1 MTIYNTSSDPV
12 LLKKIPLRIWK
23 LREEVE
29 SIIQSRYEKATDKEK
44 GVQIE
49 DLAKEYA
56 TTTGHEKID
65 AEKKLQPEVIIPVEK
80 ISFGKAIISEI
91 NMEGI
96 RFFCS
101 SSYIIGNSL
110 VVEFQIPKHFRLNA
124 VVVNNKEYDLKSK
137 LISKKKLP
145 YRLFLQWTFLKP
157 GERTLLRDFLQSI
170 SLNKNQGKG
179 DIVTQEIKS
188 PEEKKTA

>member
-1 MTIYNTSSDPV
+1 MTIYNTSNDPV

-49 DLAKEYA
+49 DLVKEYS
-56 TTTGHEKID
+56 TTSSPEKTNAEKII
-65 AEKKLQPEVIIPVEK
+65 QPTIMIPVEK
-80 ISFGKAIISEI
+80 TSFGKAIISEI

-110 VVEFQIPKHFRLNA
+110 VLEFQIPKHFRLNA
-124 VVVNNKEYDLKSK
+124 VVLDNKEYDLKSK

-145 YRLFLQWTFLKP
+145 YRLHLKWTFLKS
-157 GERTLLRDFLQSI
+157 GERILLRDFLQSI
-170 SLNKNQGKG
+170 SLNKTHEKG

>member
-1 MTIYNTSSDPV
+1 MTIYNTSNDPV

-49 DLAKEYA
+49 DLAKEYS
-56 TTTGHEKID
+56 TTSGPEKTNAEKII
-65 AEKKLQPEVIIPVEK
+65 QPTIMIPVEK
-80 ISFGKAIISEI
+80 TSFGKAIISEI

-110 VVEFQIPKHFRLNA
+110 VLEFQIPKHFTLNA
-124 VVVNNKEYDLKSK
+124 VVLDNKEYDLKSK
-137 LISKKKLP
+137 LISEKKLP
-145 YRLFLQWTFLKP
+145 YRLHLKWTFLKS

-170 SLNKNQGKG
+170 SLDKTHGKG

>member
-1 MTIYNTSSDPV
+1 MTIYNTSNDPV

-49 DLAKEYA
+49 DLAKEYS
-56 TTTGHEKID
+56 TTSSPEKTNAEKII
-65 AEKKLQPEVIIPVEK
+65 QPTIMIPVEK
-80 ISFGKAIISEI
+80 TSFGKAIISEI

-110 VVEFQIPKHFRLNA
+110 VLEFQIPKHFRLNA
-124 VVVNNKEYDLKSK
+124 VVLDNKEYDLKSK
-137 LISKKKLP
+137 LISEKKLP
-145 YRLFLQWTFLKP
+145 YRLHLKWTFLKS

-170 SLNKNQGKG
+170 SLDKTHGKG

>member
-1 MTIYNTSSDPV
+1 MTIYNTSKDPV

-29 SIIQSRYEKATDKEK
+29 SIIKSRYEKAPDKEK

-49 DLAKEYA
+49 DLVKEY
-56 TTTGHEKID
+56 GPEKNKAQEISQPTIMIPE
-65 AEKKLQPEVIIPVEK
+65 EK
-80 ISFGKAIISEI
+80 SSYGKAIISEI

-101 SSYIIGNSL
+101 SGYIIGNSL

-124 VVVNNKEYDLKSK
+124 VVLDTKKYDLKSK
-137 LISKKKLP
+137 LISEKKIP
-145 YRLFLQWTFLKP
+145 YRLNLKWTFLKP
-157 GERTLLRDFLQSI
+157 GERALLRDFLQSI
-170 SLNKNQGKG
+170 SLGKDLQKG
-179 DIVTQEIKS
+179 TIETQEINQ

>member
-56 TTTGHEKID
+56 TTTGHEKIVT
-65 AEKKLQPEVIIPVEK
+65 EKKLQPEVIIPVEK